1 MKEEITSMSSKGQ
14 VVLPASISEGIGI
27 TKGMK
32 IAVIVK
38 GDMIVMKP
46 LKRLSELQ
54 GIVKGMKG
62 KSKEIVDE
70 LRREW
75 DIRLEAG

>member
-14 VVLPASISEGIGI
+14 VVLPASIREGIGI